1 MVFVA
6 ACYHYSACDPTD
18 RPRNQSA
25 QGVGQSV
32 SSQPVNLEINSLIS
46 YQSLKN
52 RYGIIP
58 MAFEQWGSYRNHSGV
73 KSICGVILQTQW
85 GQIEQWGHIVHIGGS
100 N

>member
-1 MVFVA
+1 MVIVA

-25 QGVGQSV
+25 QVVGQSV

-52 RYGIIP
+52 RYGIV
-58 MAFEQWGSYRNHSGV
+58 ESNRSVGLYCRHSGV
-73 KSICGVILQTQW
+73 KLSSGVILYT
-85 GQIEQWGHIVHIGGS
+85 
-100 N
+100 